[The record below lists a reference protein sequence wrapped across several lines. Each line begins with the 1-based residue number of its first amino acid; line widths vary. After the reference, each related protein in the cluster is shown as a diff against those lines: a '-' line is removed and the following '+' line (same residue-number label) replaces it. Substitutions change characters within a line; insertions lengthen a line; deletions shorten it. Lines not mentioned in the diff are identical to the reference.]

1 MDRLNTVLR
10 KKVQELDDA
19 NRRISE
25 YEYELR
31 KNDTVKNEME
41 DYRIKYGEYGK
52 KIVEYENKVAILS
65 Q

>member
-1 MDRLNTVLR
+1 MLR
-10 KKVQELDDA
+10 KKVQELDEA
-19 NRRISE
+19 NRRNNE

-31 KNDTVKNEME
+31 RGESIKNEME

-52 KIVEYENKVAILS
+52 KIVEYENKIGILS